1 MPGLSRHARQTQ
13 FTVVAALRAARAAG
27 LLGADQAGPVLGW
40 TSAIAAYGAYLIPKI
55 FATQIKA
62 GTPEYA
68 LYGFAFYYGS
78 CLLVNWWF
86 YARKGA
92 EVPC

>member
-1 MPGLSRHARQTQ
+1 MLLFVTTGIGNGSTFRMVPFIFESRM
-13 FTVVAALRAARAAG
+13 
-27 LLGADQAGPVLGW
+27 AGPVLGW
-40 TSAIAAYGAYLIPKI
+40 ISAVAAYGAFLIPRI
-55 FATQIKA
+55 FGGQIEA

-68 LYGFAFYYGS
+68 LYGFAGYYVS

-92 EVPC
+92 EISC